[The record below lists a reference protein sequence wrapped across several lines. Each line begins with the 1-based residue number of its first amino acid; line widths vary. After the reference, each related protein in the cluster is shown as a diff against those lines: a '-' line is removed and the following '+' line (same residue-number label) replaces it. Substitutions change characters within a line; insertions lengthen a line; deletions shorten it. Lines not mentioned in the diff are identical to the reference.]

1 MSFWNGK
8 RVLVTGGAGFVGSHL
23 VEELLRR
30 APKARITVA
39 DSLES
44 GRKENLKAVLGDLRI
59 IRADLRS
66 LDDCRKAC
74 KGQDVVLNLAAHVG
88 GVGYNSKHHGTMY
101 RDNMLIA
108 LQMTEAARLAGVE
121 RFLVVSSA
129 CVYPREATVPTPE
142 SEGFRGSPE
151 MTNEG
156 YGWAKRMA
164 EYLGRSY
171 HAEFG
176 MKVAIARPYNTYG
189 PRDHFES
196 ENSHVISALIRR
208 VAAGENPV
216 RVWGDGTQS
225 RAFLYVED
233 FARGLLE
240 VCERYAVCDP
250 VNLGTSEEVTIRRL
264 AELILEASGSKAR
277 LVFDPSKPSGQPR
290 RNCDPS
296 RAKELIGFQA
306 KVSLREGLGRTVQW
320 YRANR
325 ACLGVGRR

>member
-8 RVLVTGGAGFVGSHL
+8 KVLVTGGAGFVGSHL

-30 APKARITVA
+30 APRVRVTVA

-44 GRKENLKAVLGDLRI
+44 GRRENLRAVLKDIRI
-59 IRADLRS
+59 IKADLRS
-66 LDDCRKAC
+66 LEGCRKAC
-74 KGQDVVLNLAAHVG
+74 RGQDAVLNLAAHVG
-88 GVGYNSKHHGTMY
+88 GVGYNASHHGTMY
-101 RDNMLIA
+101 RDNMLLA
-108 LQMTEAARLAGVE
+108 VQMTEAARLAGVE

-142 SEGFRGSPE
+142 SEGFLGSPE
-151 MTNEG
+151 PTNEG
-156 YGWAKRMA
+156 YGWAKRMS
-164 EYLGRSY
+164 EYLGRAY
-171 HAEFG
+171 AAEFG

-208 VAAGENPV
+208 VASGEDPV
-216 RVWGDGTQS
+216 RVWGSGEQS

-233 FARGLLE
+233 FARGLLD
-240 VCERYAVCDP
+240 VCERHAICDP

-264 AELILEASGSKAR
+264 AELILEASGSKAK
-277 LVFDPSKPSGQPR
+277 LKFDPSKPSCQPR

-296 RAKELIGFQA
+296 RAKALVGFQA
-306 KVSLREGLGRTVQW
+306 KVSLREGLGRTVEW
-320 YRANR
+320 FKANR
-325 ACLGVGRR
+325 SRLGAWRK